1 MVALFLQFL
10 MIAGSWQL
18 PSTGCNSSTAT
29 NKQTSVLTDF
39 LEWAPANIFTYL
51 ILLIHLNRGKAKNFC
66 LGRLSCDTNI
76 FIKTTPHTYIYIYTH
91 TRFFI
96 IYTHTY
102 IYTLFYLISYI
113 YAHTKKKKYYY
124 YFQSKLCLMA
134 IFHKIK
140 FIFSIFIVK
149 FLEKF
154 ILNTI
159 IKFHTKVSKKK
170 SFNWTNEI
178 FKNMNNPKLGW
189 IN

>member
-51 ILLIHLNRGKAKNFC
+51 ILLIHLNRGKVKNFC

-91 TRFFI
+91 TFFYY
-96 IYTHTY
+96 IYTHIY
-102 IYTLFYLISYI
+102 IHTFLFDKLYTCT
-113 YAHTKKKKYYY
+113 HQKKKKKIY
-124 YFQSKLCLMA
+124 YFQPKLCLMA

-178 FKNMNNPKLGW
+178 FKNMNNPTLGW

>member
-76 FIKTTPHTYIYIYTH
+76 FIKTTPHTYIYIY
-91 TRFFI
+91 
-96 IYTHTY
+96 IYTHTFFYY
-102 IYTLFYLISYI
+102 IYTHIYIHTFLFDKLYI
-113 YAHTKKKKYYY
+113 CTHQKKKN
-124 YFQSKLCLMA
+124 LLL
-134 IFHKIK
+134 
-140 FIFSIFIVK
+140 FSIKIMFDSDI
-149 FLEKF
+149 
-154 ILNTI
+154 
-159 IKFHTKVSKKK
+159 S
-170 SFNWTNEI
+170 
-178 FKNMNNPKLGW
+178 
-189 IN
+189 